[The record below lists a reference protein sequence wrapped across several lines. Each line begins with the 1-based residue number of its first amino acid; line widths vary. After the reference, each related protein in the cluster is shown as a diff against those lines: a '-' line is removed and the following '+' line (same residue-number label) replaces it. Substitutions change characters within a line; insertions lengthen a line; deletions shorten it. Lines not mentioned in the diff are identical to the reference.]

1 MAKKTLKYALTE
13 PQRRAAEIL
22 ATNDVHKMTL
32 LQIGLEVGVSERTIC
47 RWKQDPEF
55 IEYQNEVAE
64 LTMRDFLTEA
74 YNSLKSIA
82 RGSQSEKNKLKAIEL
97 VMKNQGRLTEVQK
110 VEAKIEDSRSNDAI
124 EAEID
129 NLKKL
134 LADM

>member
-1 MAKKTLKYALTE
+1 MAKKSLKYALTE

-22 ATNDVHKMTL
+22 ANNDVHKMTL
-32 LQIGLEVGVSERTIC
+32 LQIAHEVGVSERTVC
-47 RWKQDPEF
+47 RWKQEPDF

-64 LTMRDFLTEA
+64 LTMRNFLVEA
-74 YNSLKSIA
+74 YNGLKSIV
-82 RGSQSEKNKLKAIEL
+82 RSGQSEKNKLKAIEL

-110 VEAKIEDSRSNDAI
+110 VEAKIEDSRSNEAI

-129 NLKKL
+129 SLKKM